1 MSYNPA
7 DYKAVEDK
15 AKSMDKKELENYYVS
30 DRSGKHYRGGE
41 AICMI
46 FLVLLAI
53 FALGFI
59 GYTIVEIHMTKEVS
73 NNIQEVTEDVCPL
86 LGSGYISDKFF
97 ASSSY
102 YPSRIV
108 CNDVNS
114 IPR

>member
-7 DYKAVEDK
+7 DNKAVEDK
-15 AKSMDKKELENYYVS
+15 AKAMGKPELEEYYVR
-30 DRSGKHYRGGE
+30 DRNMRHCTTIDVLGH
-41 AICMI
+41 IL
-46 FLVLLAI
+46 LVLLVI
-53 FALGFI
+53 FALGLI
-59 GYTIVEIHMTKEVS
+59 GYVISETHMKNEVS

-97 ASSSY
+97 VSSY
-102 YPSRIV
+102 HTNRIV